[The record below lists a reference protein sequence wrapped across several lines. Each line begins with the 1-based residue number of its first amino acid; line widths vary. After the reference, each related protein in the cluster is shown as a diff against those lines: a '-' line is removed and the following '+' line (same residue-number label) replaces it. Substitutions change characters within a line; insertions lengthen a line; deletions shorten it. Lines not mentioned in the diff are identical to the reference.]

1 MLSQTLLEMSHI
13 SKSFPGVQAL
23 DDVQFNLRA
32 GEVHA
37 LMGENGAGK
46 STLVKILSGVYQPT
60 QGQILLAGQPIEIQN
75 PSYAQELG
83 ISPVH
88 QEVNLEPYLS
98 VAENI
103 FLGRQPRGKF
113 GLIDHARMQRETA
126 ELLERLGVSINP
138 AATVATISIAE
149 RQMVAIARA
158 VSSEARI
165 IIFDEPTSS
174 LTDREIELLFTI
186 ITRLRSSGVGIIYIS
201 HRMDEIFK
209 LCDRVTVFRDG
220 RFVACKPIEETSL
233 EDIITMMIGRDLGD
247 LFRKQPVPIG
257 EVALEVRHLTKR
269 GVLNDISLQVRHGEI
284 VGIAGLMGAGRTEL
298 ARAIF
303 GDLKFDQGE
312 ILIEGRSIA
321 PRNPKD
327 AISAGIGLVPEDR
340 KDQGLVTG
348 LSVQR
353 NISMPLM
360 RALSRFNIIN
370 TSKEK
375 ALAREFV
382 QKLTIRTPSIDQKVM
397 YLSGGNQQRVVIAKW
412 LATEPKVL
420 IVDEPSRGVDV
431 GAKADIHAL
440 LCQLAGQGVAILMIS
455 SELPEVLA
463 MSDRILVMYAGSI
476 AGELTASEATQ
487 EKIMS
492 YATGHQ
498 SLATTFQPIPPVS
511 LQDYNEA
518 N

>member
-1 MLSQTLLEMSHI
+1 
-13 SKSFPGVQAL
+13 
-23 DDVQFNLRA
+23 
-32 GEVHA
+32 
-37 LMGENGAGK
+37 
-46 STLVKILSGVYQPT
+46 
-60 QGQILLAGQPIEIQN
+60 
-75 PSYAQELG
+75 
-83 ISPVH
+83 
-88 QEVNLEPYLS
+88 
-98 VAENI
+98 
-103 FLGRQPRGKF
+103 
-113 GLIDHARMQRETA
+113 MQRETRQ
-126 ELLERLGVSINP
+126 LLDRLGVSIDP
-138 AATVATISIAE
+138 GAIAGTISIAE

-158 VSSEARI
+158 VSTEARI

-174 LTDREIELLFTI
+174 LTDRETELLFTI
-186 ITRLRSSGVGIIYIS
+186 INRLRSQGIGIIYIS

-209 LCDRVTVFRDG
+209 LCNRVTVFRDG
-220 RFVACKPIEETSL
+220 RFVATQMIEETSL
-233 EDIITMMIGRDLGD
+233 EEIISMMIGRDLGD

-257 EVALEVRHLTKR
+257 EVVLEVRHLTKR
-269 GVLNDISLQVRHGEI
+269 GVLNDISLQVRRGEI
-284 VGIAGLMGAGRTEL
+284 VGLAGLIGAGRTEL

-312 ILIEGRSIA
+312 ILIEGQPLV
-321 PRNPKD
+321 PRNPRD

-353 NISMPLM
+353 NISLPLM
-360 RALSRFNIIN
+360 QSLSRFNVIN
-370 TSKEK
+370 TAREK

-382 QKLTIRTPSIDQKVM
+382 QKLAIRTPSIDQKVM

-412 LATEPKVL
+412 LATKPRVL

-463 MSDRILVMYAGSI
+463 MSDRILVMHAGRI
-476 AGELTASEATQ
+476 AGELEAAEATQ

-498 SLATTFQPIPPVS
+498 PRAEAVHQIPPVS
-511 LQDYNEA
+511 RQDSNEA